1 MFSRLFA
8 QSVVAQVAVASLSL
22 VVHAQSPFG
31 QTPYGQQQAA
41 PGVNWRTNLDA
52 AKVEAAQSNRHLLLH
67 FTTRSCGPCKALDQT
82 VFNQPQVAAAIEQ
95 HFVPVRIDADLERA
109 MAGRYQ
115 IDRVPTEIVVMPD
128 GTPVAKPP
136 IPDKPDAYV
145 AQLQGLAQHLQQS
158 QAPRNSVGTNSAYA
172 NLPGGVPVTPAAA
185 MQAAGQTA
193 TPAPHAQV
201 NPYAAAPANPQVH
214 GQAQNIYAA
223 SPQGAAPPITPTPNV
238 QPANPMMTQQ
248 SSAAPVGGVP
258 GSYPSSEQGGPAAM
272 AAAHQMVAAKPAPPA
287 VKKPTQ
293 ADLPPDSPPLCF
305 DGYCPVSLK
314 TLNKWVVGSPQ
325 FGVVHRGRTYLFTGP
340 QQLEQFRAAPDSY
353 SPVFAGKDPVLLLEN
368 QVSQDGVR
376 EYGFKYGDEFYL
388 FSSKETMQKFQASP
402 QTYSAGVKQAM
413 SQLDSAGDGVIR
425 R

>member
-8 QSVVAQVAVASLSL
+8 QGVVAQFAVASLSL
-22 VVHAQSPFG
+22 VAYAQA
-31 QTPYGQQQAA
+31 PYGQQQAA

-67 FTTRSCGPCKALDQT
+67 FTTRTCGPCKALDQT

-95 HFVPVRIDADLERA
+95 QFVPVRIDADLERA

-115 IDRVPTEIVVMPD
+115 IDRVPTEVVITPD

-145 AQLQGLAQHLQQS
+145 AQLHGLAQHLQQS
-158 QAPRNSVGTNSAYA
+158 QAPRNSVGTNPAYA
-172 NLPGGVPVTPAAA
+172 SLPGGVPVTPAAA
-185 MQAAGQTA
+185 MQAAQQSAPA
-193 TPAPHAQV
+193 TPQAQV
-201 NPYAAAPANPQVH
+201 NPYATAPANPQVH
-214 GQAQNIYAA
+214 GQAQNVYAA
-223 SPQGAAPPITPTPNV
+223 SAQTAAAPITPTPNV
-238 QPANPMMTQQ
+238 SPTN
-248 SSAAPVGGVP
+248 APVAQQPSMTP
-258 GSYPSSEQGGPAAM
+258 GAGMPSSYPNSQQGAPAAV
-272 AAAHQMVAAKPAPPA
+272 AAASQMVATKPAPPA

-293 ADLPPDSPPLCF
+293 ADLPPGSPSLCF

-325 FGVVHRGRTYLFTGP
+325 FGAVHRGRTYLFAGP
-340 QQLEQFRAAPDSY
+340 QQREQFLAAPDSY

-376 EYGFKYGDEFYL
+376 DFGFKYGDEFYL

-413 SQLDSAGDGVIR
+413 SQLNTAGDGVIR